1 MGASI
6 GDGEKKVDNNSGNNE
21 KKWTWCPFS
30 APITIISQ

>member
-1 MGASI
+1 MGASS
-6 GDGEKKVDNNSGNNE
+6 GDGEKKVDNNSGNE